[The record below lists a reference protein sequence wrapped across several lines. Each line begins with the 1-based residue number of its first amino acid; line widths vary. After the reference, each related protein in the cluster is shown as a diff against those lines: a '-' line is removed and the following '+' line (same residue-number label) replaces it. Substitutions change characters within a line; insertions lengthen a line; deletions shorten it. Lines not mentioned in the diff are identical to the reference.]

1 MIKDVA
7 QLCPVIPKTGAQV
20 IIVEIL
26 VWFHCAEHKTELK
39 FHFQESRGASKC
51 DTSFILRTTVQVKCR
66 NPNECGTTPGS
77 AVINITISPLLS
89 PPLLLSDSRYSLN
102 LITASQ
108 TALRLIPQREQPAPT
123 FPPLSRIFS
132 CSHSVIAAKINQS
145 YNNS

>member
-1 MIKDVA
+1 MIKDVT
-7 QLCPVIPKTGAQV
+7 QLRPVIPKTGVQV
-20 IIVEIL
+20 IIVENL

-39 FHFQESRGASKC
+39 YHFQELRGASKC
-51 DTSFILRTTVQVKCR
+51 DTSFILRTTVQVKCK
-66 NPNECGTTPGS
+66 NPNECGTTLGS
-77 AVINITISPLLS
+77 AVINITISPLLF
-89 PPLLLSDSRYSLN
+89 PLLLSDSRYSLN

-132 CSHSVIAAKINQS
+132 CSHSVITAKINQS